1 MISYKDKTNLISGIF
16 LFLFIHSLVFSFSGI
31 FIVNKNTY
39 LQSNTIVIPTLY
51 FYDSFHFMV
60 AWFGHKNTEPE
71 KGEQK
76 GSAILRDWFH

>member
-1 MISYKDKTNLISGIF
+1 MSGIF
-16 LFLFIHSLVFSFSGI
+16 FFLLIHNENFSLGVFYGI
-31 FIVNKNTY
+31 FIFNKNTY

-51 FYDSFHFMV
+51 FYRFISFH